1 MFFVT
6 RVFFNAEEAQQSS
19 IQKFDDREQ
28 AFKRYYSILASDID
42 KDEYSYEMVQIVRDD
57 GVCVA
62 SQVFDRRT
70 TEQDDGSSIAAQ
82 VFGDGTAEH
91 EEG

>member
-6 RVFFNAEEAQQSS
+6 RVFFNEEGTQQNS
-19 IQKFDDREQ
+19 IQKFDDRDQ

-42 KDEYSYEMVQIVRDD
+42 KDAYSYEMVQIVRDD

-62 SQVFDRRT
+62 SEVFDRRV
-70 TEQDDGSSIAAQ
+70 TEE
-82 VFGDGTAEH
+82 V
-91 EEG
+91 